1 MKPTFKLYKLIVL
14 YMLSCIDFPLTN
26 SQISEFVLEQE
37 YTNYFKLHQLIGE
50 LIEDRLIRKEST
62 HNRTLY
68 YITEEGEKTV
78 QLLKNDIS
86 PDIRKDIQTFLRKNE
101 YKLKNEISVKAD
113 YYLNSAS
120 EYNVRCQIMEQGL
133 PLIDLTVTVP
143 TKSEASTIANNWSV
157 KNQEVYAL
165 VMKTLLK

>member
-1 MKPTFKLYKLIVL
+1 MTTAFKLYKLIVL

-26 SQISEFVLEQE
+26 SQISEFVLEQG
-37 YTNYFKLHQLIGE
+37 YTNYFKLHQVIGE

-68 YITEEGEKTV
+68 YLTEEGEKTV
-78 QLLKNDIS
+78 QLFKNDIS
-86 PDIRKDIQTFLRKNE
+86 PDIRKDIQNFLRTNE

-120 EYNVRCQIMEQGL
+120 EYNVRCQIMEQGI

-143 TKSEASTIANNWSV
+143 TKSQASTIANNWSV
-157 KNQEVYAL
+157 KNQEIYSL